1 MEEDDM
7 LEATVKAAFV
17 KGGGGGGGDDGDD
30 ANDVHLEVTAAQG
43 EGEGGKVV
51 VRVEVRSTDGDTLPD
66 LAPKAR
72 SLVDGM
78 EGEVAR
84 TNRRWRRFHAKQAA
98 ASSGTMET

>member
-1 MEEDDM
+1 M

-17 KGGGGGGGDDGDD
+17 KGGGGGGGGGASAGGDD
-30 ANDVHLEVTAAQG
+30 ANDVHLEVVAAEG

-84 TNRRWRRFHAKQAA
+84 TNRRWRRMQAKQAA
-98 ASSGTMET
+98 ASGGAMET